1 MRLPR
6 DRYTGGRTDMS
17 KQKKTKNRSN
27 FIMQGSILAA
37 ASILSRIIGML
48 YRLPVTNIITDHG
61 NDYYS
66 AAYEIYNIILLISSY
81 SLPLAVSKLVS
92 AKAALG
98 QYRNARRIFKGAL
111 YLALVVGLVG
121 SVVTYLGA
129 GFFTGK
135 LLNTPESELSLKV
148 LALAVF
154 FLAVMGVLRGFFQGM
169 GSMMPTAVS
178 QVIEQIFNAVVS
190 ISAASLLFRYG
201 VSLDQKA
208 GITDGRNGPIYGAA
222 GSTLGTSMGALAG
235 LIFLIIVM
243 LMYNR
248 VLKRQIRKDRA
259 GSLESYGAILRLLML
274 TIVPVILSTAV
285 YNISGVL
292 DQGLFKYLMLD
303 VQKVE
308 KSMVEVY
315 WGIYVGKYK
324 LLTNV
329 PIAVASALCASTIP
343 ALTRARME
351 GNRKEMRKKT
361 EGAIRMVMF
370 ICIPSAFGLT
380 ALAEPI
386 LKLLSWNTDPI
397 APQLF
402 WVGSMAVIF
411 YGLSTLTNG
420 ILQGIDKM
428 HIPVRNALISLALHL
443 GLMVVLVQVC
453 KLHIFGVVIS
463 YLFFAVMMCILNGLA
478 IRKHLRYRQELVRTF
493 LIPIVSSTIMGLSCW
508 LLSIPLED
516 LIGARLTALVCILLA
531 VPIYGFFMLIL
542 QGIREEELRAFP
554 KGHVLVRILKKIH
567 LL

>member
-1 MRLPR
+1 
-6 DRYTGGRTDMS
+6 MS
-17 KQKKTKNRSN
+17 RQKKTKTKNRTN
-27 FIMQGSILAA
+27 YIMQGSILAA

-98 QYRNARRIFKGAL
+98 QYRNAYRIFKGAL
-111 YLALVVGLVG
+111 YMALVVGLAG
-121 SVVTYLGA
+121 SAVTYLGA
-129 GFFTGK
+129 GFFTGS

-154 FLAVMGVLRGFFQGM
+154 ILAVMGVLRGFFQGM

-190 ISAASLLFRYG
+190 ITAASLLFRYG
-201 VSLDQKA
+201 VSLDEKA
-208 GITDGRNGPIYGAA
+208 GIADGRSGPIYGAA
-222 GSTLGTSMGALAG
+222 GSTLGTSLGALSG

-248 VLKRQIRKDRA
+248 VLQRQMKRDRT
-259 GSLESYGAILRLLML
+259 GSRESYGTVFKLLVL

-303 VQKVE
+303 VQKME
-308 KSMVEVY
+308 KSVVEVY

-329 PIAVASALCASTIP
+329 PIAVASALSASTIP

-351 GNRKEMRKKT
+351 GNRKEMRRKT
-361 EGAIRMVMF
+361 DGAIRMVMF

-386 LKLLSWNTDPI
+386 LNLLSWNTDPI
-397 APQLF
+397 APKLF
-402 WVGSMAVIF
+402 WAGSMAVIF

-420 ILQGIDKM
+420 ILQGIDRM

-443 GLMVVLVQVC
+443 GLMVVLVQVFQ
-453 KLHIFGVVIS
+453 LHIFGVVLS

-478 IRKHLRYRQELVRTF
+478 IRRHLRYRQELVRTF
-493 LIPIVSSTIMGLSCW
+493 VIPVVSSTIMGLTCW
-508 LLSIPLED
+508 LVSIPLKD
-516 LIGARLTALVCILLA
+516 LIGVRFTAVVCIILA
-531 VPIYGFFMLIL
+531 VFIYGFFMLIL
-542 QGIREEELRAFP
+542 RGITEQELAAFP
-554 KGHVLVRILKKIH
+554 KGHVLVRILKKMH

>member
-1 MRLPR
+1 MGNR
-6 DRYTGGRTDMS
+6 
-17 KQKKTKNRSN
+17 KKAKNRSN

-37 ASILSRIIGML
+37 ASILSRLIGML

-81 SLPLAVSKLVS
+81 SLPLAVSKLIS

-98 QYRNARRIFKGAL
+98 QYRNARRIFQGAL
-111 YLALVVGLVG
+111 YMALAVGLLG
-121 SVVTYLGA
+121 SIVTYLGA

-135 LLNTPESELSLKV
+135 LLNTPESELSLKI

-178 QVIEQIFNAVVS
+178 QIIEQVFNAVVS
-190 ISAASLLFRYG
+190 IAAAGILFEYG
-201 VSLDQKA
+201 LSLDQKA
-208 GITDGRNGPIYGAA
+208 GIADGRSGPIYGAA
-222 GSTLGTSMGALAG
+222 GSTLGTSMGAMAG
-235 LIFLIIVM
+235 LLFLIVVM
-243 LMYNR
+243 LMYRR
-248 VLKRQIRKDRA
+248 VFRRQIRRDRTD
-259 GSLESYGAILRLLML
+259 SVESYGTILKLLVL

-285 YNISGVL
+285 YNISSIL
-292 DQGLFKYLMLD
+292 DQGIFKYLMLEI
-303 VQKVE
+303 QKVE
-308 KSMVEVY
+308 KSTVEVY

-329 PIAVASALCASTIP
+329 PIAVASALSASTIP

-351 GNRKEMRKKT
+351 GNRKEMRRKT
-361 EGAIRMVMF
+361 DGAIRMVMF
-370 ICIPSAFGLT
+370 VCIPSAFGLT

-386 LKLLSWNTDPI
+386 LRLLSWNSDPI
-397 APQLF
+397 AAKLF
-402 WVGSMAVIF
+402 IAGSAAVIF

-420 ILQGIDKM
+420 ILQGIDRM

-443 GLMVVLVQVC
+443 ALLVVLVQVF
-453 KLHIFGVVIS
+453 KLHIYGVVIS

-478 IRKHLRYRQELVRTF
+478 IRKYLRYRQEMVRTF
-493 LIPIVSSTIMGLSCW
+493 LIPLVSSAIMGLSCW
-508 LLSIPLED
+508 LAYTPLEE
-516 LIGARLTALVCILLA
+516 LIGFRMAAVVCIVLA
-531 VPIYGFFMLIL
+531 VFIYGFFLL
-542 QGIREEELRAFP
+542 LLRGITEPEIKALP
-554 KGHVLVRILKKIH
+554 KGHMLARVLKKLH

>member
-1 MRLPR
+1 MHAGERA
-6 DRYTGGRTDMS
+6 DMS
-17 KQKKTKNRSN
+17 RQKKTKTKNRTN
-27 FIMQGSILAA
+27 YIMQGSILAA

-98 QYRNARRIFKGAL
+98 QYRNAYRIFKGAL
-111 YLALVVGLVG
+111 YMALVVGLAG
-121 SVVTYLGA
+121 SAVTYLGA
-129 GFFTGK
+129 GFFTGS

-190 ISAASLLFRYG
+190 ITAASLLFRYG
-201 VSLDQKA
+201 VSLDEKA
-208 GITDGRNGPIYGAA
+208 GIADGRSGPIYGAA
-222 GSTLGTSMGALAG
+222 GSTLGTSLGALSG

-248 VLKRQIRKDRA
+248 VLQRQMKRDRT
-259 GSLESYGAILRLLML
+259 GSRESYGTVFKLLVL

-303 VQKVE
+303 VQKME
-308 KSMVEVY
+308 KSVVEVY

-329 PIAVASALCASTIP
+329 PIAVASALSASTIP

-351 GNRKEMRKKT
+351 GNRKEMRRKT
-361 EGAIRMVMF
+361 DGAIRMVMF

-386 LKLLSWNTDPI
+386 LNLLSWNTDPI
-397 APQLF
+397 APKLF
-402 WVGSMAVIF
+402 WAGSMAVIF

-420 ILQGIDKM
+420 ILQGIDRM

-443 GLMVVLVQVC
+443 GLMVVLVQVFQ
-453 KLHIFGVVIS
+453 LHIFGVVLS

-478 IRKHLRYRQELVRTF
+478 IRRHLRYRQELVRTF
-493 LIPIVSSTIMGLSCW
+493 VIPVVSSTIMGLTCW
-508 LLSIPLED
+508 LVSIPLED
-516 LIGARLTALVCILLA
+516 LIGARFTAVVCIILA
-531 VPIYGFFMLIL
+531 VFIYGFFMLIL
-542 QGIREEELRAFP
+542 RGITEQELAAFP
-554 KGHVLVRILKKIH
+554 KGHVLVRILKKMH

>member
-1 MRLPR
+1 
-6 DRYTGGRTDMS
+6 MS
-17 KQKKTKNRSN
+17 RQKKTKTKNRTN
-27 FIMQGSILAA
+27 YIMQGSILAA

-98 QYRNARRIFKGAL
+98 QYRNAYRIFKGAL
-111 YLALVVGLVG
+111 YMALVVGLAG

-129 GFFTGK
+129 GFFTGS

-190 ISAASLLFRYG
+190 ITAASLLFRYG
-201 VSLDQKA
+201 VSLDEKA
-208 GITDGRNGPIYGAA
+208 GITDGRSGPIYGAA
-222 GSTLGTSMGALAG
+222 GSTLGTSLGALSG

-248 VLKRQIRKDRA
+248 VLQRQMKRDRT
-259 GSLESYGAILRLLML
+259 GSRESYGTVFKLLVL

-285 YNISGVL
+285 YNVSGVL

-303 VQKVE
+303 VQKME
-308 KSMVEVY
+308 KSVVEVY

-329 PIAVASALCASTIP
+329 PIAVASALSASTIP

-351 GNRKEMRKKT
+351 GNRKEMRRKT
-361 EGAIRMVMF
+361 DGAIRMVMF

-386 LKLLSWNTDPI
+386 LNLLSWNTDPI
-397 APQLF
+397 APKLF
-402 WVGSMAVIF
+402 WAGSMAVIF

-420 ILQGIDKM
+420 ILQGIDRM

-443 GLMVVLVQVC
+443 GLMAVLVQVFQ
-453 KLHIFGVVIS
+453 LHIFGVVFS

-478 IRKHLRYRQELVRTF
+478 IRRHLRYRQEMVRTF
-493 LIPIVSSTIMGLSCW
+493 VIPIVSSTIMGLTCW
-508 LLSIPLED
+508 LVSIPLED
-516 LIGARLTALVCILLA
+516 LIGARFTAVVCIILA
-531 VPIYGFFMLIL
+531 VFIYGFFMLIL
-542 QGIREEELRAFP
+542 RGITEQELAAFP
-554 KGHVLVRILKKIH
+554 KGRVLVRILKKMH

>member
-1 MRLPR
+1 M
-6 DRYTGGRTDMS
+6 GN
-17 KQKKTKNRSN
+17 QKKRKNRSN
-27 FIMQGSILAA
+27 YIMQGSILAA
-37 ASILSRIIGML
+37 ASILSRLIGML

-98 QYRNARRIFKGAL
+98 QYRNAWRIFKGAL
-111 YLALVVGLVG
+111 YMAFMVGILG
-121 SVVTYLGA
+121 SVVTYVGA

-135 LLNTPESELSLKV
+135 LLNTPESELSLKI

-169 GSMMPTAVS
+169 GTMMPTAVS
-178 QVIEQIFNAVVS
+178 QIIEQVFNAIVS
-190 ISAASLLFRYG
+190 IAAASVLFQYG
-201 VSLDQKA
+201 LSLDQKA
-208 GITDGRNGPIYGAA
+208 GITDGRSGPIYGAA
-222 GSTLGTSMGALAG
+222 GSTLGTSLGALAG
-235 LIFLIIVM
+235 LLFLIAVM
-243 LMYNR
+243 LMYRR
-248 VLKRQIRKDRA
+248 VLRRQIRRDRT
-259 GSLESYGAILRLLML
+259 GSRDSYGDILWLLMV

-285 YNISGVL
+285 YNISGIL

-308 KSMVEVY
+308 KSTVEVY

-324 LLTNV
+324 QLTNV
-329 PIAVASALCASTIP
+329 PIAVASALSASTIP

-351 GNRKEMRKKT
+351 GNRKEMRRKT
-361 EGAIRMVMF
+361 DGAIRMVMF
-370 ICIPSAFGLT
+370 VCIPSAFGLT

-386 LKLLSWNTDPI
+386 LRLLSWNTDPI
-397 APQLF
+397 AVKLF
-402 WVGSMAVIF
+402 LAGSAAVIF

-428 HIPVRNALISLALHL
+428 HIPVRNALISLVLHL
-443 GLMVVLVQVC
+443 ALLVMLVQVC
-453 KLHIFGVVIS
+453 KLHIYGVVIS

-478 IRKHLRYRQELVRTF
+478 IRKYLRYRQEMVRTF

-508 LLSIPLED
+508 LIYTPLEE
-516 LIGARLTALVCILLA
+516 LIGFRLSAVICIVLA
-531 VPIYGFFMLIL
+531 IFIYGFFLL
-542 QGIREEELRAFP
+542 LLRGITEQELRAFP
-554 KGHVLVRILKKIH
+554 KGYLLVRMLKKLH

>member
-1 MRLPR
+1 
-6 DRYTGGRTDMS
+6 MS
-17 KQKKTKNRSN
+17 KQKKTKTKNRSN
-27 FIMQGSILAA
+27 YIMQGSILAA

-98 QYRNARRIFKGAL
+98 QYRNAHRIFRGAL
-111 YLALVVGLVG
+111 YMALVVGLAG

-129 GFFTGK
+129 GFFTGN

-178 QVIEQIFNAVVS
+178 QVIEQIFNAAVS
-190 ISAASLLFRYG
+190 ITAASILFRYG
-201 VSLDQKA
+201 VSLDEKA
-208 GITDGRNGPIYGAA
+208 GITDGRSGPIYGAA

-235 LIFLIIVM
+235 LIFLILVM

-248 VLKRQIRKDRA
+248 VLQRQMRRDRT
-259 GSLESYGAILRLLML
+259 GRRESYGAIFRLLIL
-274 TIVPVILSTAV
+274 TVVPVILSTAV

-303 VQKVE
+303 VQEVE
-308 KSMVEVY
+308 KSTIEVY

-329 PIAVASALCASTIP
+329 PIAVASALSASTIP

-351 GNRKEMRKKT
+351 GSCKEMRKKT
-361 EGAIRMVMF
+361 DGAIRMVMF

-386 LKLLSWNTDPI
+386 LNLLSWNTDPI
-397 APQLF
+397 APKLF
-402 WVGSMAVIF
+402 IAGSMAVIF

-428 HIPVRNALISLALHL
+428 QIPVRNALISLVLHL
-443 GLMVVLVQVC
+443 GLMVVLVQVF
-453 KLHIFGVVIS
+453 KLHIYGVVIS

-493 LIPIVSSTIMGLSCW
+493 LIPIVSATIMGLSCW
-508 LLSIPLED
+508 LLSMSLDE
-516 LIGARLTALVCILLA
+516 LIGPRPTALVCIVLA
-531 VPIYGFFMLIL
+531 VFIYGFFMLL
-542 QGIREEELRAFP
+542 LRGITEKELRAFP
-554 KGHVLVRILKKIH
+554 KGHVLVRILKKMR

>member
-1 MRLPR
+1 M
-6 DRYTGGRTDMS
+6 GN
-17 KQKKTKNRSN
+17 QKKRKNGSN
-27 FIMQGSILAA
+27 YIMQGSILAA
-37 ASILSRIIGML
+37 ASILSRLIGLL

-98 QYRNARRIFKGAL
+98 QYRNSWRIFKGAL
-111 YLALVVGLVG
+111 YMAFFVGILG
-121 SVVTYLGA
+121 SAVTYFGA
-129 GFFTGK
+129 GFFTGT
-135 LLNTPESELSLKV
+135 LLNTPESELSLKI

-169 GSMMPTAVS
+169 GTMMPTAVS
-178 QVIEQIFNAVVS
+178 QIIEQIFNAIVS
-190 ISAASLLFRYG
+190 IAAASVLFQYG
-201 VSLDQKA
+201 LSLDQKA
-208 GITDGRNGPIYGAA
+208 GITDGRSGPIYGAA
-222 GSTLGTSMGALAG
+222 GSTLGTSIGALSG
-235 LIFLIIVM
+235 LLFLIAVM
-243 LMYNR
+243 IMYRR
-248 VLKRQIRKDRA
+248 VLRRQMRKDRT
-259 GSLESYGAILRLLML
+259 GSRDSYGDILGLLIM

-285 YNISGVL
+285 YNVSGIL
-292 DQGLFKYLMLD
+292 DQGVFKYLMLD
-303 VQKVE
+303 VQKIE
-308 KSMVEVY
+308 KSTVEVY

-329 PIAVASALCASTIP
+329 PIAVASALSASTIP

-351 GNRKEMRKKT
+351 GNRKEMRRKT
-361 EGAIRMVMF
+361 DGAIRMVMF
-370 ICIPSAFGLT
+370 VCIPSAFGLT

-386 LKLLSWNTDPI
+386 LRLLSWNTDPI
-397 APQLF
+397 AAKLF
-402 WVGSMAVIF
+402 LAGSTAVIF

-443 GLMVVLVQVC
+443 ALLVVLVQVC
-453 KLHIFGVVIS
+453 KLHIYGVVIS

-478 IRKHLRYRQELVRTF
+478 IRKYLRYRQEMVRTF

-508 LLSIPLED
+508 LLYTPLEE
-516 LIGARLTALVCILLA
+516 LIGFKLSAVICIVLA
-531 VPIYGFFMLIL
+531 VFIYGFFLL
-542 QGIREEELRAFP
+542 LLRGITEQELRAFP
-554 KGHVLVRILKKIH
+554 KGYLLVRGLKKLH